1 MFSSLGFRDMII
13 NLQSL
18 FLLRI
23 TLDPTPNIAFD
34 DHEPISLVSFIDKRF
49 LSSSKNILSPNPSI
63 RNGMMMLTQN

>member
-1 MFSSLGFRDMII
+1 MII

-34 DHEPISLVSFIDKRF
+34 DHEPISLVSFIGNLYSAAMDSTRY
-49 LSSSKNILSPNPSI
+49 
-63 RNGMMMLTQN
+63 T

>member
-34 DHEPISLVSFIDKRF
+34 DHEPISLVSFIGNLYSAAMDSTRY
-49 LSSSKNILSPNPSI
+49 
-63 RNGMMMLTQN
+63 T